1 MRTIKRSALLATP
14 FVFIPVLLA
23 GQATMKPEAHVVMT
37 PDKLTWSP
45 IQPPGFDAG
54 AKIATLYGD
63 PNATSGTYVIRLE
76 FPDDYK
82 FPAHWHPN
90 AESLTVISGEFFLGM
105 GDTVDDSKLVSYKPG
120 TFLFIPAKNVHFGKV
135 DGTTVIQLHGQAP
148 FQIEVVTKKP

>member
-1 MRTIKRSALLATP
+1 MRTLKRTALITTP
-14 FVFIPVLLA
+14 FLLVPALMA
-23 GQATMKPEAHVVMT
+23 GQATMKPESHVVLT
-37 PDKLTWSP
+37 VDKLTWSP
-45 IQPPGFDAG
+45 IQPPGFSAG
-54 AKIATLYGD
+54 AKIATLHGD

-105 GDTVDDSKLVSYKPG
+105 GDTPDDSKLMSYKPG
-120 TFLFIPAKNVHFGKV
+120 TFLYLPAKNVHVGKV

-148 FQIEVVTKKP
+148 FQIELAKKP